1 MNGTSSQDKTVYA
14 SVLRRIERDLK
25 AGRYHAGD
33 LLPTEEQLVAR
44 HNISRYA
51 AREVYAELAR
61 RGLVTRVKRKG
72 TVATALA
79 GTTRLPKIGLIL
91 IAEVPAFFLFE
102 NGVEQVL
109 GDHGTGLRVA
119 YNASL
124 EDRNEAAITDMLAH
138 DVDGLII
145 APPPHSSMDRY
156 RKMVA
161 DGFPVV
167 IAASQCPGVHS
178 VYPDD
183 HAAGLLIGDHIG
195 LQGFRRPALL
205 TDHAPYAQVR
215 TYGFR
220 EGLARHGLALAQENV
235 IPLFYAS
242 EKGDLYT
249 DLGRRETDQLLKLN
263 PRPDCI
269 LAVNDVAAISVYYWI
284 MKAGLRVPEDIA
296 VAGID
301 HIGLR
306 FHPFQLT
313 TVDIGIEDMGRA
325 AAELLLAQVKDPELP
340 PTHREV
346 KPRLVVSNSTRRPD
360 GRATLAR

>member
-1 MNGTSSQDKTVYA
+1 MSPGAPDKTVYA
-14 SVLRRIERDLK
+14 ALLRRLERDLK
-25 AGRYHAGD
+25 AGRYRDGD

-44 HNISRYA
+44 HRISRYA

-124 EDRNEAAITDMLAH
+124 EDRNEAAIADMLAH

-145 APPPHSSMDRY
+145 APPPHSGLDRY

-167 IAASQCPGVHS
+167 IAATSCPGVHS

-183 HAAGLLIGDHIG
+183 HQAGLLMGEHFG
-195 LQGFRRPALL
+195 QQGFRRPALL
-205 TDHAPYAQVR
+205 TDHAPYAQIR

-220 EGLARHGLALAQENV
+220 EGLARHGVALEDRNIV
-235 IPLFYAS
+235 SLFYAS
-242 EKGDLYT
+242 NTGQMYT
-249 DLGRRETDQLLKLN
+249 DLGRRETEQLLKLD

-269 LAVNDVAAISVYYWI
+269 LAVNDVAAISAYYWI
-284 MKAGLRVPEDIA
+284 LKAGLRVPDDIA
-296 VAGID
+296 IAGID

-313 TVDIGIEDMGRA
+313 TVDIGIEEMGREA
-325 AAELLLAQVKDPELP
+325 AQLLLAQVKDPDLAP
-340 PTHREV
+340 VHREIAP
-346 KPRLVVSNSTRRPD
+346 KLVVSESTRRPS
-360 GRATLAR
+360 

>member
-1 MNGTSSQDKTVYA
+1 MKGTASQDKTVYA
-14 SVLRRIERDLK
+14 AVFRRIERDLK
-25 AGRYHAGD
+25 AGRYQPGD

-44 HNISRYA
+44 HHISRYA

-72 TVATALA
+72 TVATELA
-79 GTTRLPKIGLIL
+79 GVTRLPKIGLIL

-124 EDRNEAAITDMLAH
+124 EDRNEAAISDMLSH
-138 DVDGLII
+138 GVDGLII

-156 RKMVA
+156 RRMVA
-161 DGFPVV
+161 EGFPVV
-167 IAASQCPGVHS
+167 IAAAQCPGVHS

-183 HAAGLLIGDHIG
+183 HAAGLLIGEHLG
-195 LQGFRRPALL
+195 ERGFKRPALV
-205 TDHAPYAQVR
+205 TDFTPYAQVR

-220 EGLARHGLALAQENV
+220 EGLARHGVGIDPANV
-235 IPLFYAS
+235 VPLNYAS
-242 EKGDLYT
+242 DAGQLYT
-249 DLGRRETDQLLKLN
+249 DLGRRETERILQLA
-263 PRPDCI
+263 PRPDCV
-269 LAVNDVAAISVYYWI
+269 LAINDVAAISVYYWL

-313 TVDIGIEDMGRA
+313 TVDIGIEEMGRA
-325 AAELLLAQVKDPELP
+325 AAELLLAQVKNPDHP

-346 KPRLVVSNSTRRPD
+346 KPRLIVSASTQPRS
-360 GRATLAR
+360 A

>member
-1 MNGTSSQDKTVYA
+1 MSVGAHQDKTVYA
-14 SVLRRIERDLK
+14 AVLRRLERDLQ
-25 AGRYHAGD
+25 AGRYREGE

-44 HNISRYA
+44 HRISRYA

-72 TVATALA
+72 TVATALGA
-79 GTTRLPKIGLIL
+79 SMRLPKIGLIL

-124 EDRNEAAITDMLAH
+124 EDRNEAAIADMLAH

-145 APPPHSSMDRY
+145 APPPHSSLERY
-156 RKMVA
+156 RKLVA
-161 DGFPVV
+161 DGLPVV
-167 IAASQCPGVHS
+167 IAATACPGVHS
-178 VYPDD
+178 VFPDD
-183 HAAGLLIGDHIG
+183 HTAGVLIGDHLG
-195 LQGFRRPALL
+195 LQGFKRPAVV
-205 TDHAPYAQVR
+205 TDNTPYAQIR

-220 EGLARHGLALAQENV
+220 EGLARHGVQLDPACMVYLN
-235 IPLFYAS
+235 YAS
-242 EKGDLYT
+242 QTGQLYT
-249 DLGRRETDQLLKLN
+249 DLGRRETQRVLELD
-263 PRPDCI
+263 PRPDCV
-269 LAVNDVAAISVYYWI
+269 LAVNDVAAISVYYWL

-313 TVDIGIEDMGRA
+313 TVDIGIEDMGRS
-325 AAELLLAQVKDPELP
+325 AAELLLAQVRNPDMEPV
-340 PTHREV
+340 HRETT
-346 KPRLVVSNSTRRPD
+346 PRLIMADSTRR
-360 GRATLAR
+360 AR